1 MKTQIR
7 NNGHNDRSSHGF
19 HDITKGRSERSFTP
33 EEMEIYC
40 FMMGGILGK

>member
-1 MKTQIR
+1 MKKQLR
-7 NNGHNDRSSHGF
+7 NNEYNDGSAFGF

-40 FMMGGILGK
+40 FMMGGIIGK

>member
-1 MKTQIR
+1 MKKQLS
-7 NNGHNDRSSHGF
+7 NNEYNDRSACSF

-40 FMMGGILGK
+40 FMMGGIIGK

>member
-7 NNGHNDRSSHGF
+7 NNEHNNRSGYGF
-19 HDITKGRSERSFTP
+19 HDINKGRSERSFTP
-33 EEMEIYC
+33 EEMEIYY